1 MDSLV
6 NDTNSNIIKIFG
18 ICDSTINKYEI
29 QKNPNKI
36 ENTLTSNISTII
48 QTTIP
53 TSIITNIPATIPSST
68 FTNIPTTIL
77 TSIDTKIQ
85 ASINTT
91 ISTTIPVYIPNK
103 QSEINKI
110 NQNELIIIQQKSTKT
125 KEEIIDNLNL
135 IVQNY
140 DKKIISPKKF
150 LNFSL

>member
-18 ICDSTINKYEI
+18 ICDSTINKNEF

-36 ENTLTSNISTII
+36 KNISTSNISTII

-135 IVQNY
+135 IVQIMILEKY
-140 DKKIISPKKF
+140 MKYSEMIII
-150 LNFSL
+150 